1 MSTGDSA
8 IDTTVSND
16 GFYVRPQEYGWKAI
30 QSGDF
35 QTSQY
40 RESKNNGSDISTA
53 IQLFGTIDG
62 FEGIMNI
69 EITDLDHEDDLDNQ
83 SVWTATALKC
93 FRKPGAGG
101 ELYEDLAQAVQET
114 YYYASDEDQESHRK
128 FIRKELATIYKT
140 KELATIYK
148 TFVEPNQS
156 GASSAAAS
164 PEEEDTVM
172 ED

>member
-8 IDTTVSND
+8 MDTTVSNNR
-16 GFYVRPQEYGWKAI
+16 FHVVSLANGW
-30 QSGDF
+30 QSIERGDC

-40 RESKNNGSDISTA
+40 RRSKNNGSDDSTA

-62 FEGIMNI
+62 FEGIINI
-69 EITDLDHEDDLDNQ
+69 EITDLDHEEDLVNQ
-83 SVWTATALKC
+83 SIWTETALSC
-93 FRKPGAGG
+93 LRKPGVG
-101 ELYEDLAQAVQET
+101 EIYDDLAQAVQET
-114 YYYASDEDQESHRK
+114 YYYASDEERKSHRK
-128 FIRKELATIYKT
+128 FIR